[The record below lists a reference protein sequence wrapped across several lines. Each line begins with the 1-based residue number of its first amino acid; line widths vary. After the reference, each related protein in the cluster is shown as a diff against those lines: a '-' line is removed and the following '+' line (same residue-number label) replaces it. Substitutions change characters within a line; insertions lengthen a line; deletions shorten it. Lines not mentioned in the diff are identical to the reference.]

1 MKKEKFLEELKNYGI
16 ITFGVILV
24 AIALVYFYAPNNLA
38 AGGLSGVALIVNH
51 LIPGITIGG
60 MLFVG
65 NAVLYIIAFLIIGP
79 EFGFKTI
86 YASFGLS
93 AIIWFMEKFF
103 SPQAITND
111 LMLATIF
118 GTILVAVG
126 MAIVFNA
133 NASTGGTDIIAK
145 ILNKYTTF
153 NIGISLLMVD
163 FLVTILAGLIFGL
176 DTGFYALLCVLVNG
190 PMIDKLIAMF
200 NAKKQITVVSDK
212 NNEIS
217 TYIKN
222 TLERGCTHLK
232 SANTSEGQNR
242 DIIYTVLEKKEMSK
256 LKQFIQSIDKDAFVT
271 VAHIEEVT
279 GKGFPVIEF

>member
-1 MKKEKFLEELKNYGI
+1 MNKERFLKELKDYGI

-38 AGGLSGVALIVNH
+38 AGGLSGIALIINH
-51 LIPGITIGG
+51 FVPTMSIGG
-60 MLFVG
+60 ILFVG
-65 NAVLYIIAFLIIGP
+65 NAVLYIIAFLVIGP
-79 EFGFKTI
+79 EFGIKTI

-93 AIIWFMEKFF
+93 AIIWFMEKFGN
-103 SPQAITND
+103 PHPITED
-111 LMLATIF
+111 LMLASIF
-118 GTILVAVG
+118 GTILVAIG

-163 FLVTILAGLIFGL
+163 FLVTLVAGLTFGS

-200 NAKKQITVVSDK
+200 NAKKQITIVSDK
-212 NNEIS
+212 NDEIS
-217 TYIKN
+217 NYIMN
-222 TLERGCTHLK
+222 TLKRGCTRLRG
-232 SANTSEGQNR
+232 AGAFTGEDR
-242 DIIYTVLEKKEMSK
+242 DIIYTVLEKKDLAT
-256 LKQFIQSIDKDAFVT
+256 LKEFIDTVDNEAFIT
-271 VAHIEEVT
+271 IGHIEEVK
-279 GKGFPVIEF
+279 GKGFPQLDY

>member
-65 NAVLYIIAFLIIGP
+65 NAILYIIAFLIIGP

-222 TLERGCTHLK
+222 SLERGCTHLK

-256 LKQFIQSIDKDAFVT
+256 LKEFIQSIDKDAFVT

>member
-1 MKKEKFLEELKNYGI
+1 MNKEKLIEELKSYGI

-38 AGGLSGVALIVNH
+38 AGGLSGIALIINH
-51 LIPGITIGG
+51 LIPGITMGG

-65 NAVLYIIAFLIIGP
+65 NAILYIIAFLIIGP

-93 AIIWFMEKFF
+93 VIIWFMEKFF
-103 SPQAITND
+103 SAKAITND
-111 LMLATIF
+111 LMLASIF

-153 NIGISLLMVD
+153 NIGMSLLMVD
-163 FLVTILAGLIFGL
+163 FLVTLLAGLIFGL
-176 DTGFYALLCVLVNG
+176 DTGFYALLCVIVNG

-200 NAKKQITVVSDK
+200 NAKKQVTVVSNK
-212 NNEIS
+212 NNEIAK
-217 TYIKN
+217 YIKN

-232 SANTSEGQNR
+232 CVNPNEGKNKEVV
-242 DIIYTVLEKKEMSK
+242 YTVLEKKEIGK
-256 LKQFIQSIDKDAFVT
+256 LKEFIKSIDEDAFVT
-271 VAHIEEVT
+271 ISHIEDVM
-279 GKGFPVIEF
+279 GKGFPVIEV

>member
-1 MKKEKFLEELKNYGI
+1 MNKEKFIEELKSYGI

-38 AGGLSGVALIVNH
+38 AGGLSGVALIINH
-51 LIPGITIGG
+51 LIPGITMGG

-65 NAVLYIIAFLIIGP
+65 NAILYIIAFLIIGP
-79 EFGFKTI
+79 EFGLKTI

-93 AIIWFMEKFF
+93 VIIWFMEKFF
-103 SPQAITND
+103 SAKAITND
-111 LMLATIF
+111 LMLASIF

-126 MAIVFNA
+126 MAIVFNE

-153 NIGISLLMVD
+153 NIGMSLLMVD
-163 FLVTILAGLIFGL
+163 FLVTLLAGLIFGL
-176 DTGFYALLCVLVNG
+176 DTGFYALLCVIVNG

-200 NAKKQITVVSDK
+200 NAKKQVTVVSNK
-212 NNEIS
+212 NNEIAK
-217 TYIKN
+217 YIKN

-232 SANTSEGQNR
+232 CANPNEGK
-242 DIIYTVLEKKEMSK
+242 DKEVIYTVLEKREIGK
-256 LKQFIQSIDKDAFVT
+256 LKEFIQSIDEDAFVT
-271 VAHIEEVT
+271 ISHIEDVM

>member
-1 MKKEKFLEELKNYGI
+1 MKKEIFFEELKNYAI

-38 AGGLSGVALIVNH
+38 AGGLSGVALIVNY

-65 NAVLYIIAFLIIGP
+65 NAILYIIAFLIIGP

-103 SPQAITND
+103 KPEAITND
-111 LMLATIF
+111 LMLASIF
-118 GTILVAVG
+118 GTILVAIG

-133 NASTGGTDIIAK
+133 NASTGGTDILAK
-145 ILNKYTTF
+145 ILNKYTTL

-163 FLVTILAGLIFGL
+163 FLVTLLAGLIFGL

-200 NAKKQITVVSDK
+200 NAKKQVTVVSDK

-217 TYIKN
+217 AYIKES
-222 TLERGCTHLK
+222 LDRGCTHLK
-232 SANTSEGQNR
+232 SADEVNGK
-242 DIIYTVLEKKEMSK
+242 DIIYTVLEKKEMGK
-256 LKQFIQSIDKDAFVT
+256 LKEFIQSIDKEAFVT
-271 VAHIEEVT
+271 IAHIEEVT
-279 GKGFPVIEF
+279 GKGFPIIEF

>member
-1 MKKEKFLEELKNYGI
+1 MKKEKFIEELKSYAI

-38 AGGLSGVALIVNH
+38 AGGLSGVALIVNY
-51 LIPGITIGG
+51 LMPGITIGG

-65 NAVLYIIAFLIIGP
+65 NAILYIIAFLIIGP
-79 EFGFKTI
+79 EFGVKTI

-93 AIIWFMEKFF
+93 AIIWVMEKFF
-103 SPQAITND
+103 KPEAITND

-126 MAIVFNA
+126 MALVFNA

-145 ILNKYTTF
+145 ILNKYTTL
-153 NIGISLLMVD
+153 NIGISLLVVD
-163 FLVTILAGLIFGL
+163 FLVTLLAGLIFGL

-190 PMIDKLIAMF
+190 PMIDKLIALF
-200 NAKKQITVVSDK
+200 NAKKQITVVSNK

-217 TYIKN
+217 KYIKD
-222 TLERGCTHLK
+222 TLQKGCTHLK
-232 SANTSEGQNR
+232 GANVIDGENK
-242 DIIYTVLEKKEMSK
+242 DVIYIVLEKKEIGK
-256 LKQFIQSIDKDAFVT
+256 LKEFIQETDSEAFIT
-271 VAHIEEVT
+271 VAHIEEAI

>member
-1 MKKEKFLEELKNYGI
+1 MKKERFLEELKNYGI

-65 NAVLYIIAFLIIGP
+65 NAILYIIAFLIIGP

-103 SPQAITND
+103 KPEAITND

-126 MAIVFNA
+126 MSIVFNA

-153 NIGISLLMVD
+153 NIGMSLLMVD
-163 FLVTILAGLIFGL
+163 FLVTVLAGLIFGL
-176 DTGFYALLCVLVNG
+176 DTGFYALLCVLANG

-222 TLERGCTHLK
+222 TLEKGCTHLK
-232 SANTSEGQNR
+232 SANTTEGRNR

-256 LKQFIQSIDKDAFVT
+256 LKEFIQSIDKDAFVT

>member
-1 MKKEKFLEELKNYGI
+1 MNKENFIEELKSYVT
-16 ITFGVILV
+16 ITFGVVLV

-65 NAVLYIIAFLIIGP
+65 NSILYVIAFLIIGP

-103 SPQAITND
+103 KPQAITND
-111 LMLATIF
+111 LMLASIF
-118 GTILVAVG
+118 GTILVVIG
-126 MAIVFNA
+126 MSIVFNA

-163 FLVTILAGLIFGL
+163 FLVTLLAGLIFGL
-176 DTGFYALLCVLVNG
+176 DTGFYALLCVLGNG
-190 PMIDKLIAMF
+190 PMIDKLIGIF

-217 TYIKN
+217 NYIKN
-222 TLERGCTHLK
+222 TLERGCTQLK
-232 SANTSEGQNR
+232 ASNMVDGTGK
-242 DIIYTVLEKKEMSK
+242 DVIYTVLEKKEIGK
-256 LKQFIQSIDKDAFVT
+256 LKEFIKVIDKDAFLT

-279 GKGFPVIEF
+279 GKGFPIIEF

>member
-1 MKKEKFLEELKNYGI
+1 MKKEKFIEELKSYGV

-38 AGGLSGVALIVNH
+38 AGGLSGVALIINY

-65 NAVLYIIAFLIIGP
+65 NAILYIIAFLIIGP
-79 EFGFKTI
+79 EFGLKTI

-103 SPQAITND
+103 KPEAITND

-118 GTILVAVG
+118 GTILVAIG
-126 MAIVFNA
+126 MSIVFNE

-153 NIGISLLMVD
+153 NIGMSLLMVD
-163 FLVTILAGLIFGL
+163 FMVTLLAGLIFGL

-190 PMIDKLIAMF
+190 PMIDRLIAMF

-212 NNEIS
+212 NKEIS
-217 TYIKN
+217 NYIKDS
-222 TLERGCTHLK
+222 LERGCTHLK
-232 SANTSEGQNR
+232 SANAINGQ
-242 DIIYTVLEKKEMSK
+242 DKDVIYTVLEKKEIGK
-256 LKQFIQSIDKDAFVT
+256 LKEFIQSIDKDAFIT

>member
-1 MKKEKFLEELKNYGI
+1 MNKEKLIEELKSYGI

-38 AGGLSGVALIVNH
+38 AGGLSGIALIINH
-51 LIPGITIGG
+51 LIPGITMGG

-65 NAVLYIIAFLIIGP
+65 NAILYIIAFLIIGP
-79 EFGFKTI
+79 EFGIKTI

-93 AIIWFMEKFF
+93 VIIWFMEKFF
-103 SPQAITND
+103 SAKAITND
-111 LMLATIF
+111 LMLASIF

-153 NIGISLLMVD
+153 NIGMSLLMVD
-163 FLVTILAGLIFGL
+163 FLVTLLAGLIFGL
-176 DTGFYALLCVLVNG
+176 DTGFYALLCVIVNG

-200 NAKKQITVVSDK
+200 NAKKQVTVVSNK
-212 NNEIS
+212 NNEIAK
-217 TYIKN
+217 YIKN

-232 SANTSEGQNR
+232 CANPNEGK
-242 DIIYTVLEKKEMSK
+242 DKEVVYTVLEKKEIGK
-256 LKQFIQSIDKDAFVT
+256 LKEFIKSIDEDAFVT
-271 VAHIEEVT
+271 ISHIEDVM
-279 GKGFPVIEF
+279 GKGFPVIEI

>member
-1 MKKEKFLEELKNYGI
+1 MTKEKFIEELKSYSI
-16 ITFGVILV
+16 ITFGVLLV

-38 AGGLSGVALIVNH
+38 AGGLSGLALIINH
-51 LIPGITIGG
+51 LIPGITMGSI
-60 MLFVG
+60 LFIG

-93 AIIWFMEKFF
+93 GIIWFMEKFF
-103 SPQAITND
+103 NPYALTND

-118 GTILVAVG
+118 GTILAAVG

-163 FLVTILAGLIFGL
+163 LLITLLAGLIFGL
-176 DTGFYALLCVLVNG
+176 DTGFYALLCVISNG
-190 PMIDKLIAMF
+190 PTIDKLIALF
-200 NAKKQITVVSDK
+200 NAKKQVTIVSNK
-212 NNEIS
+212 NDEIS
-217 TYIKN
+217 NYIK
-222 TLERGCTHLK
+222 TTIKRGCTHLK
-232 SANTSEGQNR
+232 GSGSDKKECK
-242 DIIYTVLEKKEMSK
+242 DVIYTVLEKRELEK
-256 LKQFIQSIDKDAFVT
+256 LKEFIQSIDKDAFVT

-279 GKGFPVIEF
+279 GKDFQSIKI